1 VAKRALGDITGARE
15 DQRHSVELGGIAQAT
30 LAKPPARP

>member
-1 VAKRALGDITGARE
+1 MGDVAGARE
-15 DQRHSVELGGIAQAT
+15 DQRRANELEGVAQAT

>member
-1 VAKRALGDITGARE
+1 MGDVAGARE
-15 DQRHSVELGGIAQAT
+15 DQRHAAELDGVAQAQAT